1 MASRIP
7 QDFLDQLLNRIDIV
21 ELIDSR
27 VSLRKNGRNY
37 AACCPFHNEKTPS
50 FTVSPEKQ
58 FYHCFGCGVNGN
70 AIGFLMDYEHLEF
83 RDAVEELARH
93 AGLELPCEA
102 DQPSTSST
110 HADEW
115 RVLALAANF
124 FSQQLRTHPQRQ
136 RAIDYLRGRGLD
148 GTTAKI
154 FGLGYAPPGWD
165 SLLLAL
171 QQASISPALAV
182 TAGLAISKDN
192 GGAYDRF
199 RDRIMFPIRDRRG
212 RVIGFGGRALDD
224 STPKYLNSP
233 ETALFHKGR
242 ELYGLFE
249 ARQQQRQPEQ
259 LLIVE
264 GYMDVIALAQHGVP
278 YAVATLGT
286 ATTSEHLERLFRV
299 TRNLVFCFDGDN
311 AGRTAAWRA
320 LQTTLPHLRDGRQVG
335 YLFLPEG
342 EDPDSLIRQE
352 GSAKFQQRMAD
363 MLSLSD
369 YFFQQL
375 GTQLNM
381 DSIDG
386 RARLAEV
393 ARPLLETIPPGTYR
407 DLMRERLETVIK
419 IPVRLTEPEPAR
431 PARPMGLSQVRRTLP
446 RYAISL
452 LLARPALAQQLDA
465 NELAVYRQIDMPGL
479 PLLIELIEIF
489 KENPHLTTASILER
503 YRDSETGT
511 ILAKLAQA
519 ELLLDDALFE
529 AEFFGN
535 MEKIRRLYFD
545 RYLYDKAARGELSA
559 QERELLRRHSQ
570 QSLSHRESNPH
581 SLDEK

>member
-58 FYHCFGCGVNGN
+58 FYHCFGCGANGN
-70 AIGFLMDYEHLEF
+70 AIGFLMDYERLEF

-93 AGLELPCEA
+93 AGLELPSEA
-102 DQPSTSST
+102 GQFSDTPAHT
-110 HADEW
+110 DEW

-136 RAIDYLRGRGLD
+136 RAVDYLRSRGLD
-148 GTTAKI
+148 GTTAKT

-165 SLLLAL
+165 SLLTAL

-192 GGAYDRF
+192 GGTYDRF

-278 YAVATLGT
+278 YAVAMLGT

-352 GSAKFQQRMAD
+352 GSAKFQQRMAN

-386 RARLAEV
+386 RARLADL

-419 IPVRLTEPEPAR
+419 IPVRLAEPEPSK
-431 PARPMGLSQVRRTLP
+431 PARPVGLAQVRRTLP

-465 NELAVYRQIDMPGL
+465 NELEIYRQIDMPGL

-545 RYLYDKAARGELSA
+545 RYLYDKAARGELST

-570 QSLSHRESNPH
+570 QSLSHREPNPH